1 MSEPTGPLKVLV
13 ADDHPLWRDA
23 LVRDLE
29 ESGFEI
35 VGTAADG
42 PATVR
47 RTRATM
53 PDVLVL
59 DLNLPEMRGD
69 EVCRAIGD
77 LPTKVLILSARG

>member
-1 MSEPTGPLKVLV
+1 MSEPSTPLTVLV

-29 ESGFEI
+29 EAGFDI

-42 PATVR
+42 PSTVR
-47 RTRATM
+47 RTRATV

-59 DLNLPEMRGD
+59 DLNLPELRGD
-69 EVCRAIGD
+69 EV
-77 LPTKVLILSARG
+77 